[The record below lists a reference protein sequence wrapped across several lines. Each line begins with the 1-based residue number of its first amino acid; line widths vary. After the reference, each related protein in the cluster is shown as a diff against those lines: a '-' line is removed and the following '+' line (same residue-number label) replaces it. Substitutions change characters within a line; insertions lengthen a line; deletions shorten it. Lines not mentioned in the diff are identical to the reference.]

1 MLPSRWPRPH
11 PDAVRFVPFF
21 VGLNLLGGV
30 YVPFFPAWLA
40 SVGFDPESIGLL
52 MMVMGL
58 VRVVA
63 GPAIGFF
70 ADAFAARRLA
80 IVGLTGMLA
89 LSYVGYRILPGVVF
103 VVLFSITTSLAS
115 SAVRPLIDGA
125 MVRSALHNKFDYGR
139 VVLFGSAAFIVMN
152 LGSGALI
159 EGRGIDSFLTI
170 AIAASVYSLA
180 TSFLLPREPMAQ
192 RAPHLQGMWREAVAL
207 VRQPVF
213 IVFVAAAGVAQAS
226 HAFYYGFG
234 TLNWRDLG
242 YSADFIGL
250 LWALGVI
257 AEIVLFSMS
266 NRVVARLGPVRLLAA
281 AAISGLIRWT
291 VVALSPPLWLLIPVQ
306 LLHAGTFGAA
316 HLGAMHFMARAV
328 PAHLVSTAQS
338 LYAAIMIGIFMAG
351 GQYVSGHLFADHGAL
366 GYLLMTGTSAVA
378 LGLSLLLG
386 RMWSGGVLHPNG
398 GAA

>member
-1 MLPSRWPRPH
+1 MP
-11 PDAVRFVPFF
+11 
-21 VGLNLLGGV
+21 
-30 YVPFFPAWLA
+30 
-40 SVGFDPESIGLL
+40 
-52 MMVMGL
+52 
-58 VRVVA
+58 
-63 GPAIGFF
+63 
-70 ADAFAARRLA
+70 
-80 IVGLTGMLA
+80 
-89 LSYVGYRILPGVVF
+89 
-103 VVLFSITTSLAS
+103 
-115 SAVRPLIDGA
+115 
-125 MVRSALHNKFDYGR
+125 
-139 VVLFGSAAFIVMN
+139 
-152 LGSGALI
+152 
-159 EGRGIDSFLTI
+159 
-170 AIAASVYSLA
+170 
-180 TSFLLPREPMAQ
+180 Q
-192 RAPHLQGMWREAVAL
+192 RAPHLQSMWREAVAL

-234 TLNWRDLG
+234 TLNWRALG

-257 AEIVLFSMS
+257 AEIVLFSVS
-266 NRVVARLGPVRLLAA
+266 NRVVARMGPVRLLAA

-306 LLHAGTFGAA
+306 FLHAGTFAAA

-351 GQYVSGHLFADHGAL
+351 GQYVSGHLFADYGAL

-386 RMWSGGVLHPNG
+386 RMWSGGVLNPNG